1 MNSARNTLNQQ
12 RSTSSAGLEFPSLSV
27 VLRIFCVLPFVT
39 GVLDLFIG
47 ARIFA
52 LSGTEIP
59 ASVVTDPNLNNQIKF
74 WGAIWFGYGLSL
86 WWVSS
91 DLRQRATLF
100 RILMYTLLLSGLGR
114 ALSVYQYGP
123 GSAFSTGAMLV
134 ELLGSVA
141 LLVWHGRLL
150 GRADQASSSDR

>member
-1 MNSARNTLNQQ
+1 MRQQ
-12 RSTSSAGLEFPSLSV
+12 WSTVPAGLDFPALSI

-47 ARIFA
+47 ARIFV

-59 ASVVTDPNLNNQIKF
+59 ASVITDPNLNNQIKF

-91 DLRQRATLF
+91 DLRQRATPF
-100 RILMYTLLLSGLGR
+100 RILMYTLLFSGLGR

-123 GSAFSTGAMLV
+123 GSGFSTGAMLV

-141 LLVWHGRLL
+141 LLVWHRWLL
-150 GRADQASSSDR
+150 RKTPSSGKAPTLVQRTV